1 LRRCAGSRTRTR
13 RRSRTT
19 GGSKNVGAVT
29 IAAAVVVVNV
39 VVESVRVCTRAI
51 IVDKGR
57 RAARR
62 RDGGEILTGCAR
74 LP

>member
-1 LRRCAGSRTRTR
+1 MRRCARSRTRTR

-29 IAAAVVVVNV
+29 IAVVVVIV

-57 RAARR
+57 RAVRR
-62 RDGGEILTGCAR
+62 RDGGEILTRCAR

>member
-1 LRRCAGSRTRTR
+1 MRRCARSRTRTR

-29 IAAAVVVVNV
+29 IAVVVVIV

>member
-1 LRRCAGSRTRTR
+1 MRRCAGSRTRTR

-29 IAAAVVVVNV
+29 IAVVVVIV

>member
-1 LRRCAGSRTRTR
+1 MRRCARSRTRTR

-29 IAAAVVVVNV
+29 IAVVVVV
-39 VVESVRVCTRAI
+39 IVVESVRVCTRAI

>member
-1 LRRCAGSRTRTR
+1 MRRCARSRTRTR

-29 IAAAVVVVNV
+29 IAVVVVV

>member
-1 LRRCAGSRTRTR
+1 LRRCARSRTRTR

-29 IAAAVVVVNV
+29 IAVVVVVVV

>member
-1 LRRCAGSRTRTR
+1 MRRCASSRTRTR

-29 IAAAVVVVNV
+29 IAVVVVIV